1 MLSLTSQMIIKSGI
15 FASLGP
21 KEREDQGEC
30 SSCFKLFQIAKI
42 MVSVEYK
49 ADLLSWSL
57 FTWEHCILIY
67 SFDKI
72 SKTLKKKNKKKT
84 RDYIWLQ
91 GPQHLFARLWP
102 RALFTTWRGWKICFS
117 EVTLL
122 LQIEWQL
129 CCACVRLFATPWTA
143 APQVPL
149 SMGFSRQE

>member
-57 FTWEHCILIY
+57 FT
-67 SFDKI
+67 
-72 SKTLKKKNKKKT
+72 
-84 RDYIWLQ
+84 
-91 GPQHLFARLWP
+91 
-102 RALFTTWRGWKICFS
+102 
-117 EVTLL
+117 
-122 LQIEWQL
+122 
-129 CCACVRLFATPWTA
+129 
-143 APQVPL
+143 
-149 SMGFSRQE
+149 